1 MNFLFN
7 KVKASFK
14 AATKGEE
21 SVQNVIWWW
30 GVCGYLGAFFIANHI
45 VKISNIRTI
54 DILVSLLMIIYFG
67 WHFYAMRK
75 CAPKKP
81 KLSKEEKKKLREEAR
96 KDFTKKLARK
106 FFLQESITKWDPIL
120 VVLAIDVFSIATFLQ
135 YVIR

>member
-7 KVKASFK
+7 KVKTSFK

-30 GVCGYLGAFFIANHI
+30 GVCGYLGAFFIANRI
-45 VKISNIRTI
+45 VKISNIRII
-54 DILVSLLMIIYFG
+54 DILVSLLMIIYFS

-81 KLSKEEKKKLREEAR
+81 KLSKEEKKRLREEAR

-120 VVLAIDVFSIATFLQ
+120 VVLAIDAFSIATFLQ

>member
-1 MNFLFN
+1 MNVFFN
-7 KVKASFK
+7 KIETSFK

-21 SVQNVIWWW
+21 SVHNMIWWW
-30 GVCGYLGAFFIANHI
+30 GVCGYLVAFFIVNRI
-45 VKISNIRTI
+45 VKVSDSRII
-54 DILVSLLMIIYFG
+54 DILVSLLTVIYFV

-96 KDFTKKLARK
+96 KDFGKKLARK
-106 FFLQESITKWDPIL
+106 FFLQESITKWDPIFIVL
-120 VVLAIDVFSIATFLQ
+120 VIDVFSIATFLQ

>member
-1 MNFLFN
+1 MNAFFN
-7 KVKASFK
+7 KIETSFK

-21 SVQNVIWWW
+21 SVHNMIWWW
-30 GVCGYLGAFFIANHI
+30 GVCGYIVAFFFANRI
-45 VKISNIRTI
+45 VKVSDSRII
-54 DILVSLLMIIYFG
+54 DILVSLLTVIYFV

-96 KDFTKKLARK
+96 KNFGKKLARK
-106 FFLQESITKWDPIL
+106 FFLQESITKWDPIFIVL
-120 VVLAIDVFSIATFLQ
+120 VIDVFSIATFLQ